1 MSIVTPAPWEAY
13 ALPDHGLTTIFAA
26 IDRHAVVLRR
36 DHPDL
41 VVPGTGC
48 RGQHLSAGP
57 FTVASLATMWLDAAE
72 WFTGSCTLCGGPARG
87 TEVSGMLANG
97 GITGWCLSCGVPL
110 KRFVGGLPRVLAL
123 LPEEAREQ
131 LFGTVASS
139 EIILEGVLLIRRPAE
154 GWRPSAPEVSWE
166 PLLAVLAELGWE
178 VRGAR

>member
-13 ALPDHGLTTIFAA
+13 ALPDHQLATIFAA
-26 IDRHAVVLRR
+26 IDRHAAMLRR

-57 FTVASLATMWLDAAE
+57 FTVGALAAMWQDAAE
-72 WFTGSCTLCGGPARG
+72 WFTGSCTLCGGAARG
-87 TEVSGMLANG
+87 THVSGMLASG
-97 GITGWCLSCGVPL
+97 GITGWCLSCGVAL

-131 LFGTVASS
+131 LFSTVPGL
-139 EIILEGVLLIRRPAE
+139 EIEVDGGLLITRPAE
-154 GWRPSAPEVSWE
+154 GGWRPPVPEVSWE
-166 PLLAVLAELGWE
+166 PLLGVLAREE
-178 VRGAR
+178 